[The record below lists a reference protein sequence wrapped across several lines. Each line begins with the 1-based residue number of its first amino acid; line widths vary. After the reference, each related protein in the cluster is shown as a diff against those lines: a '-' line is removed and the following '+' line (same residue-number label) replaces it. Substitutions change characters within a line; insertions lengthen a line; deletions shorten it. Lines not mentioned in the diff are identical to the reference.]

1 MHELIGEGPGIND
14 KKDPIVAHEM
24 YVPPSELSDR
34 NVHMYELDQAT
45 SQRTDHKSRF
55 SESYT

>member
-1 MHELIGEGPGIND
+1 MHELTGGGPGTDD
-14 KKDPIVAHEM
+14 KNDPIVAHEM
-24 YVPPSELSDR
+24 YVPPSELSDQ
-34 NVHMYELDQAT
+34 NVHMYELDRAT